1 MKESFQL
8 RLTSRSMSY
17 ARHSTRDIL
26 AAVFYYKRSLL
37 VAALVPVALSLLAVA
52 AAQRVYTAQ
61 ARLLVLYGGEY
72 VFHPLGQE
80 MGGDVALDRNQII
93 QGELE
98 ILQSP
103 ALAAQVVQ
111 DVGIRRLYPDLP
123 ANQQGEQQAATRL
136 LRDLRVD
143 AIPQSNILELSLR
156 NRGRQ
161 TALDT
166 LDVIIHD
173 YIVYHGE
180 IFAANRDSG
189 PMRLLA
195 QMAARLNAAEDK
207 LVAFSLA
214 HKISDLGQQT
224 TIILRRLGD
233 LSDQLTTNASEVD
246 DFDGQI
252 RTLNSAL
259 RLTPSQVELFSETDI
274 GQARKTMQERLA
286 RLQIQLADARQRYKD
301 TFPLVVDIE
310 HQISDIK
317 QQIAQATPRETNVK
331 RNGVNTVYDALN
343 QQRILLSS
351 RAAGLR
357 AKRVAI
363 EAEKNALQAR
373 LAELTSLSG
382 QYRDLQ
388 TARDSLTE
396 SYRTLETNVGVST
409 MGSTLA
415 QVASTNIRVVHPPN
429 ASMHG
434 TTLRLPIM
442 ATGLMFGMIAAVG
455 VLAFR
460 VSTQKIFV
468 TVRDVEL
475 GLHLPVLLSIPLYK
489 SNE

>member
-1 MKESFQL
+1 
-8 RLTSRSMSY
+8 
-17 ARHSTRDIL
+17 
-26 AAVFYYKRSLL
+26 
-37 VAALVPVALSLLAVA
+37 
-52 AAQRVYTAQ
+52 
-61 ARLLVLYGGEY
+61 
-72 VFHPLGQE
+72 
-80 MGGDVALDRNQII
+80 
-93 QGELE
+93 
-98 ILQSP
+98 
-103 ALAAQVVQ
+103 
-111 DVGIRRLYPDLP
+111 
-123 ANQQGEQQAATRL
+123 
-136 LRDLRVD
+136 
-143 AIPQSNILELSLR
+143 
-156 NRGRQ
+156 
-161 TALDT
+161 
-166 LDVIIHD
+166 
-173 YIVYHGE
+173 
-180 IFAANRDSG
+180 
-189 PMRLLA
+189 MRLLA

-252 RTLNSAL
+252 RTLDSAL